1 MSGKGSRERRKQAVE
16 RARSDVYASNGDT
29 VYAIPYP
36 DDQRMQRIYEASYA
50 NWRCHYWRMES
61 IVDEMFQVYGGE
73 RPMPSN
79 V

>member
-1 MSGKGSRERRKQAVE
+1 
-16 RARSDVYASNGDT
+16 
-29 VYAIPYP
+29 
-36 DDQRMQRIYEASYA
+36 MQRIYEASYA

-79 V
+79 G